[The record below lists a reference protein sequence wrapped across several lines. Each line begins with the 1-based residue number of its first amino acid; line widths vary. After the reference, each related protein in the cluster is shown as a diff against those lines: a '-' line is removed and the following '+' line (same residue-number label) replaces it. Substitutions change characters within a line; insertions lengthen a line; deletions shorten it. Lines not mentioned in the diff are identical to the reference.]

1 MKNLHLTFVY
11 VVPVKSKVEIFA
23 KFCGLFRIYEL
34 YIYLENS
41 DSVGVEIGVWALD
54 ASRYNFISTTSGKLR
69 RNEIN
74 SA

>member
-1 MKNLHLTFVY
+1 MGTNPGYLLKYFLL
-11 VVPVKSKVEIFA
+11 
-23 KFCGLFRIYEL
+23 
-34 YIYLENS
+34 YLENS

>member
-1 MKNLHLTFVY
+1 MFIRVKNC
-11 VVPVKSKVEIFA
+11 A
-23 KFCGLFRIYEL
+23 IYL
-34 YIYLENS
+34 KKNNLYLENS